1 MKRRGR
7 QREPSRVQIPSSPS
21 SYSGVKPEIYHKGGS
36 MATVSIHYN
45 CGCGFSTENVAEAV
59 LHSDSLNHSLDVVGK
74 ISKDRK
80 PDKIKEE

>member
-1 MKRRGR
+1 
-7 QREPSRVQIPSSPS
+7 
-21 SYSGVKPEIYHKGGS
+21 